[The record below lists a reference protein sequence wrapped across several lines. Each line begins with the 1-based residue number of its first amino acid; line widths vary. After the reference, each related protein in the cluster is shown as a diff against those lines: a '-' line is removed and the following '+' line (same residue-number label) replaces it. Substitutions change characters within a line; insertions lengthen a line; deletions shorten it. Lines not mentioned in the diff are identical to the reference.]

1 VKIAVLLYD
10 RFTALDGIGP
20 YEVLSRLPDADLS
33 FVAKTP
39 GPVKSDTGFLQILAK
54 SFADLADPDIVVV
67 PGGPGS
73 EAAAADPAIL
83 DWLRGAHE
91 SSRWTTSVCTGSEV
105 LAAAGLLDGLE
116 ATTHWAFPDRLE
128 KHGVK
133 PTNRRVVFQGKVV
146 TAAGVSSGIDM
157 ALELAARE
165 VSDEFAQALQLG
177 IEYDPQPPFDT
188 GSPEKAPAALVDLVR
203 GTMRAAAIT
212 G

>member
-1 VKIAVLLYD
+1 MKIAILLYH

-20 YEVLSRLPDADLS
+20 YEVLSRLPDANLS

-39 GPVKSDTGFLQILAK
+39 GPVESDTGFLKIVAEPL
-54 SFADLADPDIVVV
+54 ADLTDPDIVVV

-83 DWLRGAHE
+83 GWLRRAHE

-105 LAAAGLLDGLE
+105 LAAAGLLAGLE

-128 KHGVK
+128 KHGVT
-133 PTNRRVVFQGKVV
+133 PIGQRVVFQGKVV

-157 ALELAARE
+157 ALALAARE
-165 VSDEFAQALQLG
+165 VNDEFAQALQLG
-177 IEYDPQPPFDT
+177 IEYDPQPPFDV
-188 GSPEKAPAALVDLVR
+188 GSPEKAPPALVELVR
-203 GTMRAAAIT
+203 STMRATDGAS
-212 G
+212 